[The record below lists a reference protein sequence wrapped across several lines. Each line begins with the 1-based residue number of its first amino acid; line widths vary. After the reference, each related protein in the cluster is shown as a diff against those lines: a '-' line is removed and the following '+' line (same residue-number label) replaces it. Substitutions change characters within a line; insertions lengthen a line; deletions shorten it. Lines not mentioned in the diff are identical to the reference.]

1 IVITGDEVNNINYP
15 ILELPKIVQGGDII
29 NFINPIVIDEENL
42 RMVLNKNGEENIEY
56 DQWFYALRIMIRT
69 GTSPNYSYY
78 TAEIY
83 IDLNRNSPTYMDYI
97 VSSNISY
104 NDSGGTEKLFVL
116 QRDSFFP
123 NLITGFK
130 WNGDDNARITLIE
143 SNTFLRYTTMRFMY
157 SPEINKLK
165 NIISE
170 SGQIEKTVD
179 YQSKWTTDNQIIEHA
194 RSLIIQ
200 NSNVVNQVSLKY
212 EENPNLKIGDIV
224 IIDEPDFYIKGKFA
238 VKEQTYTYKNDLD
251 ETWDIILKSADL
263 FSTYIDLFRP
273 IEKQE
278 SLDKIDTVILS
289 EFIEETIEE
298 THEFNLE

>member
-1 IVITGDEVNNINYP
+1 
-15 ILELPKIVQGGDII
+15 
-29 NFINPIVIDEENL
+29 
-42 RMVLNKNGEENIEY
+42 
-56 DQWFYALRIMIRT
+56 
-69 GTSPNYSYY
+69 
-78 TAEIY
+78 
-83 IDLNRNSPTYMDYI
+83 
-97 VSSNISY
+97 
-104 NDSGGTEKLFVL
+104 
-116 QRDSFFP
+116 
-123 NLITGFK
+123 
-130 WNGDDNARITLIE
+130 
-143 SNTFLRYTTMRFMY
+143 MRFMY

-179 YQSKWTTDNQIIEHA
+179 YQSKWTTDNQIIEYA

-278 SLDKIDTVILS
+278 SQDKIDTVILS